1 MCDEIIKKTK
11 AFQQKIIQK
20 RITEQRTENEKL
32 LT

>member
-11 AFQQKIIQK
+11 VFQQKIIQK